1 MLLCV
6 SSIQVKYSIPPNF
19 WQYQNPQEEIHNEM
33 NSGTKIYFC
42 ILRNHIEFLMDDF
55 KLMQIIHYGGCDSGK
70 TFSDTG
76 STETNQGEDEEDNK
90 IDLTFLQKV
99 C

>member
-1 MLLCV
+1 M
-6 SSIQVKYSIPPNF
+6 
-19 WQYQNPQEEIHNEM
+19 
-33 NSGTKIYFC
+33 
-42 ILRNHIEFLMDDF
+42 EFLMDDF

>member
-1 MLLCV
+1 MEGV
-6 SSIQVKYSIPPNF
+6 TVV
-19 WQYQNPQEEIHNEM
+19 
-33 NSGTKIYFC
+33 
-42 ILRNHIEFLMDDF
+42 
-55 KLMQIIHYGGCDSGK
+55 K
-70 TFSDTG
+70 TFSDSE

>member
-1 MLLCV
+1 MLILVVICFEFFL
-6 SSIQVKYSIPPNF
+6 STPNF

-70 TFSDTG
+70 NFFRCRKYRDKPRRG
-76 STETNQGEDEEDNK
+76 
-90 IDLTFLQKV
+90 
-99 C
+99 